1 MITVLVN
8 VKVIK
13 IHEEKIIHSKDD
25 FFYLIFTTSLVFEVN
40 KLN

>member
-1 MITVLVN
+1 MIIVLVN

-25 FFYLIFTTSLVFEVN
+25 FFTLYLQQV
-40 KLN
+40 